1 MPNYRRNRIPG
12 TTYFFTVN
20 LADRD
25 SDLLVRQI
33 NGLRDAV
40 RKVRQQSPFQIDAW
54 VVLPNHMHCLWTLP
68 GGGSDFSKSLA

>member
-68 GGGSDFSKSLA
+68 GGDSDFSKSLA